1 MMNKKKFSFSAA
13 LLLAAALIASGCQQ
27 QQKPADPTPNPTPT
41 PDPKPNPA
49 PTPLAETVQFQG
61 NIEYTAEGEKLA
73 TTYEVTVTLSHN
85 RVAASAEGS
94 HTGFLYMGSNEYDS
108 ESNAIDVSLV
118 NVKDANQTLSLTAS
132 YQKANKVLMI
142 TEFGG
147 IEVKAVLPMVTRKDA
162 NKLTSNYTL
171 PVNLPTIG
179 ESVVLIQVNGEKA
192 TVAVVAG
199 TASKDGKINSVYTYR
214 AHGYVRRGT
223 VYVRIPL
230 DTEDINK
237 AKQVLEMEAVVDS
250 ASGRVRD
257 LKTTVLDL
265 RETGETTKQHNGLKA
280 TRLPRFKPVRLKFT
294 STTAATKGDYEL
306 ELKVEPVVTGKPGK
320 IEDRETYAMT
330 AQFFY
335 YDNPLDHSKP
345 KSVSKPVT
353 VMGKMT
359 DGGSYTNRTLPPDF
373 TFTFAK
379 GKFVSVYTSDYP
391 LANKAGATAAETLGF
406 TIANWKPMSGWTK
419 DTDPKEDYMNA
430 RDPAKAETVVS
441 GDYTIKFDALTAI
454 INGTDTF
461 GTAAVVPSGATAFA
475 AGPVA
480 AKSLFK
486 EKFERFSVEE
496 WLPNPDQDY

>member
-41 PDPKPNPA
+41 PDPKPAPT

-199 TASKDGKINSVYTYR
+199 TASKDGKIDSVYTYR

-280 TRLPRFKPVRLKFT
+280 TRLPRFKPVRLKFKSNS
-294 STTAATKGDYEL
+294 STATVKGEYEL
-306 ELKVEPVVTGKPGK
+306 ELKVEPVVTGKTGA
-320 IEDRETYAMT
+320 IEERETYAMT

-335 YDNPLDHSKP
+335 YNDPLDHSKVT
-345 KSVSKPVT
+345 KSKPVT

-359 DGGSYTNRTLPPDF
+359 AGGSYTNRTLPPEFEFDF
-373 TFTFAK
+373 KA
-379 GKFVSVYTSDYP
+379 GKFVSVYTNDYKLCNDQTGP
-391 LANKAGATAAETLGF
+391 TTPMAFKVTE
-406 TIANWKPMSGWTK
+406 WRPMSGWTK
-419 DTDPKEDYMNA
+419 DTDPKEDYTNA

-441 GDYTIKFDALTAI
+441 GNYKIAFTATSVINTDAANSGDFVVSKASAGGLPTSLVAANTKFD
-454 INGTDTF
+454 
-461 GTAAVVPSGATAFA
+461 
-475 AGPVA
+475 
-480 AKSLFK
+480 

-496 WLPNPDQDY
+496 WLPNPNQDY